1 MKKSQTGLP
10 DKLHICLLGY
20 RSNPFSGG
28 QGVYMNYLS
37 KALVE
42 IGHSVDVIS
51 GPPYPVLDERITLY
65 KMPGKDLYSEKNPLT
80 ALKFKDFFIPG
91 NFTEW
96 CSVCSGGFPE
106 PYTFGVRVSK
116 YLSKNKNGYD
126 IIHDNQSLCYGLLD
140 IQKNGIPTLA
150 TIHHPITVD
159 KELAIESASTA
170 MQKILINRWYTFLKM
185 QKKVAK
191 NINSLITVSQRAKKD
206 IATAFDISENKIN
219 VIHNGI
225 DTNIFSTDPK
235 IKRLGNRLIATASA
249 DAPLKGLD
257 HLLKSL
263 ASLRARYHDLELV
276 VIGKMRENGH
286 THRLI
291 NRLGINNCVKFLN
304 GIDNNELVKQYAM
317 ATIAIVPSL
326 YEGFGLPA
334 GEAMACGVPVVSTT
348 GGALPEVVG
357 DAGILVPP
365 ADPQA
370 LDMAIT
376 ELLKNPDKRLQL
388 SIAGRERIIK
398 NFNWRDVALKTAD
411 IYRQTIKQAK
421 KH

>member
-1 MKKSQTGLP
+1 MKKSQIGPP
-10 DKLHICLLGY
+10 DKLRICLLGY

-65 KMPGKDLYSEKNPLT
+65 KMPSKDLYSKKVPLK
-80 ALKFKDFFIPG
+80 ALRFKDFFIPG
-91 NFTEW
+91 NFIEW
-96 CSVCSGGFPE
+96 LSVCSGGFPE
-106 PYTFGVRVSK
+106 PYTFGIRVSK
-116 YLSKNKNGYD
+116 YLSRNKSGYD

-140 IQKNGIPTLA
+140 IQKKGMPTLA

-170 MQKILINRWYTFLKM
+170 MQKVLINRWYAFLGM

-191 NINSLITVSQRAKKD
+191 NINNLITVSQRAKQD
-206 IATAFDISENKIN
+206 IAVAFGVSENKIN

-225 DTNIFSTDPK
+225 DTKIFSSDPK
-235 IKRLGNRLIATASA
+235 IKRLENRLIVTASA

-257 HLLKSL
+257 HLLESL
-263 ASLRARYHDLELV
+263 ASLRTCYHDLELV

-291 NRLGINNCVKFLN
+291 NRLGIDNCVKFLN

-317 ATIAIVPSL
+317 ATIAVVPSL

-365 ADPQA
+365 ADSQA
-370 LDMAIT
+370 LTMAIT
-376 ELLKNPDKRLQL
+376 ELLESPDKRMQL

-398 NFNWRDVALKTAD
+398 NFNWRDVALKVAD
-411 IYRQTIKQAK
+411 IYRQTIIQVK
-421 KH
+421 KY